1 MYIICVYTYVY
12 YIYVCIYI
20 YTYTHPIYISFT
32 SHKSLISH
40 QTLLFS
46 SKKFGPFPRRSEAIW
61 SPMSSLQPCGSCP
74 PVARGRRRR
83 WRSSGDL
90 WISTVTRWGTLHGTL
105 RFFWEKYGESLEV
118 VESLSFG
125 CYKWKVTA
133 YLYLCLCIY
142 LYLYLYLYLY
152 IYIFVNC
159 QKLDFGWRWLGDNLW
174 DTLEDIKQYL
184 GDHFGRSIG
193 RWEIYYEDQNF
204 LGWEIVGR
212 CIMKIIKIIVIGS
225 KFGNNCE
232 IVGNFQ
238 EFGEPTK
245 KGV

>member
-1 MYIICVYTYVY
+1 MCIYICILYVYIYICILYIYICVY
-12 YIYVCIYI
+12 IYI
-20 YTYTHPIYISFT
+20 HTHTPFT
-32 SHKSLISH
+32 SHLHPISH
-40 QTLLFS
+40 WFPIKPSFFS

-152 IYIFVNC
+152 IYIYLWTAKNWILV
-159 QKLDFGWRWLGDNLW
+159 GD
-174 DTLEDIKQYL
+174 D
-184 GDHFGRSIG
+184 
-193 RWEIYYEDQNF
+193 WEI
-204 LGWEIVGR
+204 I
-212 CIMKIIKIIVIGS
+212 
-225 KFGNNCE
+225 CE
-232 IVGNFQ
+232 IHW
-238 EFGEPTK
+238 K
-245 KGV
+245 I